1 MYAQTVPNTPT
12 GTLIQNTARQSQAA
26 SRPPATRPMNMPARA
41 AIWLVPRAK
50 PRRSAGNASVRI
62 AAEFAISIDP
72 PTACR
77 NRQPMSHS
85 APWVPSNGSN
95 ESRIEAIVNT
105 TKPALYILTRPN
117 MSPSLPRF
125 TTSTAWTRR

>member
-1 MYAQTVPNTPT
+1 
-12 GTLIQNTARQSQAA
+12 
-26 SRPPATRPMNMPARA
+26 MPARA

-62 AAEFAISIDP
+62 AAELAISIDP
-72 PTACR
+72 PIACR
-77 NRQPMSHS
+77 NRQPISHS
-85 APWVPSNGSN
+85 APWVPWNGSN
-95 ESRIEAIVNT
+95 ESRTEAIVNT

-117 MSPSLPRF
+117 MSPSLPRL